1 MDTVPFVA
9 ELPDVVLFA
18 LVAAVV
24 AVLMCAAYWLLERAR
39 RLTVFAVVFA
49 VLAVVAVLQEVT
61 GVADGGP
68 LFSANVVLTALG
80 RAALAFIGGNGFS
93 LLPESGPFELH
104 AVFQL
109 LSLMALAL
117 TAESVLSLFTTA
129 SSWLSTHFDHFE
141 QAVVVVSS
149 SDMAP
154 IARPFVLDAARGT
167 KRPRAVF
174 SIVRDAA
181 GNETYRLSKGDS
193 TCELPRS
200 SFRHRLL
207 DAVTLRSTNR
217 IDDGRLPL
225 ITFRHGRVTVTSYAD
240 AQLEPPERAALVAAL
255 MDGAAEKSP
264 LEPEDVYSYSLEEVK
279 VRQLMRRLLPTV
291 TIYGEKDGGSDGAA
305 STAVELDRG
314 FELGLRPLAA
324 AVIGDDVERVVLT
337 VVYLV
342 RNGQA
347 LRTAHRDGSVEY
359 ARPRILV
366 ASPEAERIERRLR
379 SAYPA
384 LFSNGEPL
392 PGAQGA
398 ALTAPAEIP
407 RVFSSKFDMLDSI
420 DVQPD
425 DLLLVI
431 NTNPDTGRAPSQR
444 EVWRRRLQGR
454 LADAHPLYIQYSEDE
469 DASEVFEDSYGGRT
483 TSSQEG
489 AKRVLMYGNAT
500 ESMRAAGVLHKELD
514 RRAMLVNYRYGL
526 SDGAKKPSLFDDD
539 LDDAV
544 VEGALAAWKD
554 CRPYDRESSRA
565 TADFAAVE
573 RLLWETGIGELPGRG
588 HGEKSDQA
596 LRSVIGHLEHL
607 RWNAYLI
614 TTGFTTKRWDTLLAT
629 YVERLERD
637 AASESP
643 QGTNK
648 VFKQLAPDL
657 QAQEHPALVDWE
669 FLPALDALY
678 QQLAQAAAAHGEPFK
693 STNTKPNQKK
703 DCDIIDEL
711 LA

>member
-9 ELPDVVLFA
+9 ELPDIVLFA

-104 AVFQL
+104 VVFQL
-109 LSLMALAL
+109 LSLIALAL

-129 SSWLSTHFDHFE
+129 SSWLSTHLDHFE

-264 LEPEDVYSYSLEEVK
+264 FEPEDVYSYSLEEVK

-291 TIYGEKDGGSDGAA
+291 TIHGEKDGGSDGAP
-305 STAVELDRG
+305 STTVELDRG
-314 FELGLRPLAA
+314 FELGLRPLTA

-366 ASPEAERIERRLR
+366 ASPEAERIERRLH

-384 LFSNGEPL
+384 LFSSGEPL
-392 PGAQGA
+392 PGSQGA
-398 ALTAPAEIP
+398 TLTAPAEIP

-425 DLLLVI
+425 DLLLII

-454 LADAHPLYIQYSEDE
+454 LADVRPLYIQYSEDE

-500 ESMRAAGVLHKELD
+500 ESMRAAGVLHKDLD

-539 LDDAV
+539 LDDTV
-544 VEGALAAWKD
+544 VEEALAAWQGCK
-554 CRPYDRESSRA
+554 PYDRESSRA

-588 HGEKSDQA
+588 HGEKNDQA

-607 RWNAYLI
+607 RWNAFHFSR
-614 TTGFTTKRWDTLLAT
+614 GW
-629 YVERLERD
+629 
-637 AASESP
+637 
-643 QGTNK
+643 
-648 VFKQLAPDL
+648 
-657 QAQEHPALVDWE
+657 
-669 FLPALDALY
+669 LPL
-678 QQLAQAAAAHGEPFK
+678 P
-693 STNTKPNQKK
+693 
-703 DCDIIDEL
+703 
-711 LA
+711 

>member
-1 MDTVPFVA
+1 MPDLPAPVTSAIGCIAALAAVAILMYAAYQLLEHVRRLKVFAAVFVA
-9 ELPDVVLFA
+9 
-18 LVAAVV
+18 
-24 AVLMCAAYWLLERAR
+24 
-39 RLTVFAVVFA
+39 
-49 VLAVVAVLQEVT
+49 LAVVAWFQESS
-61 GVADGGP
+61 GADGTMF
-68 LFSANVVLTALG
+68 FSANVVLTALG
-80 RAALAFIGGNGFS
+80 RAALAFIGGNGFA
-93 LLPESGPFELH
+93 LLPESGGSFELH
-104 AVFQL
+104 VLFQL

-117 TAESVLSLFTTA
+117 TAESVLSVFTTA
-129 SSWLSTHFDHFE
+129 SSWLSTHVDHFE

-154 IARPFVLDAARGT
+154 VARPFISDAARGE

-174 SIVRDAA
+174 SIVRDAN
-181 GNETYRLSKGDS
+181 GTETYRLSKGDS

-207 DAVTLRSTNR
+207 DVVTSRSSNR
-217 IDDGRLPL
+217 IDDGRLSL
-225 ITFRHGRVTVTSYAD
+225 VTFGNGRVTVTSYAD
-240 AQLEPPERAALVAAL
+240 AELDSRDSAQLVSSL
-255 MDGAAEKSP
+255 MDGATEKSP
-264 LEPEDVYSYSLEEVK
+264 LEPEDIYSYSLEEVR
-279 VRQLMRRLLPTV
+279 VRQLVRRLLPTV
-291 TIYGEKDGGSDGAA
+291 TVHDEKNAGSSSAPEPR
-305 STAVELDRG
+305 VELDPR
-314 FELGLRPLAA
+314 FELGLRPLCA
-324 AVIGDDVERVVLT
+324 AVIGDDIERVVLT

-347 LRTAHRDGSVEY
+347 LRAAHRDGSVEY
-359 ARPRILV
+359 AQPRILV
-366 ASPEAERIERRLR
+366 ASSQAERVERRLR
-379 SAYPA
+379 SAYPM
-384 LFSNGEPL
+384 LFSDGRPV

-398 ALTAPAEIP
+398 TLTAPADVH
-407 RVFSSKFDMLDSI
+407 VFSSKFAMLDSV

-454 LADAHPLYIQYSEDE
+454 LDDVRPVYIQYSEDE
-469 DASEVFEDSYGGRT
+469 DADSVFEDSYGSRT
-483 TSSQEG
+483 TSSSAE
-489 AKRVLMYGNAT
+489 AKRVIMYGNAT
-500 ESMRAAGVLHKELD
+500 ESMRAAGVLHKDLD
-514 RRAMLVNYRYGL
+514 RRAMLVNYRYSL
-526 SDGAKKPSLFDDD
+526 DDGAKKPSLFDDD
-539 LDDAV
+539 LDGAV
-544 VEGALAAWKD
+544 VKGALVAWQG

-588 HGEKSDQA
+588 HGEQSDQA
-596 LRSVIGHLEHL
+596 LRWAIGQLEHL

-643 QGTNK
+643 QGTNR

-678 QQLAQAAAAHGEPFK
+678 QQLAQAAAAHDEPFK